1 MNRNWYRGLFFA
13 AVAAFLVVLPFLTP
27 THSLATEMLIFAIF
41 ALGFDIVFG
50 YTGLLSFGHAIFF
63 GVGAYATGLML
74 VRVVPSLFVALVVGT
89 ALSLLISYVVA
100 YLSIRMR
107 GIYFVMITL
116 AFCQMFY
123 FIGFKWTSLTGGD
136 NGLHGV
142 PRTSFGPVDLDSG
155 VTLYFFIL
163 IIFALC
169 LLLAYRIVHSPFG
182 RVLKALKDNED
193 RARSIGYNTA
203 TFKTVSFMIS
213 AFFASLAG
221 GLYAF
226 HSNFVPVE
234 TLSIHTSGDVV
245 IMALLGGIGTLY
257 GPVMG
262 AMLIV
267 YLKNIL
273 SNWLG
278 NWHLILGGIFIV
290 SVLTLRQGI
299 FPVIF
304 GKLGEKLWAEKQ
316 SPEGEERAR
325 TGTQR

>member
-1 MNRNWYRGLFFA
+1 MKRNLYKGFFL
-13 AVAAFLVVLPFLTP
+13 AVAVAFLVVLTFLTP
-27 THSLATEMLIFAIF
+27 TRSLATEMLIFAIF
-41 ALGFDIVFG
+41 ALGFDILFG

-63 GVGAYATGLML
+63 GIGAYATGIVL
-74 VRVVPSLFVALVVGT
+74 VRVIPSLFVALAVGT
-89 ALSLLISYVVA
+89 ALGLVVSYAVA
-100 YLSIRMR
+100 FLSIRKK

-142 PRTSFGPVDLDSG
+142 PRTTFGPIDLNSET
-155 VTLYFFIL
+155 TLYFFVL
-163 IIFALC
+163 VIFFLSV
-169 LLLAYRIVHSPFG
+169 LLAYRIVNSPFG

-193 RARSIGYNTA
+193 RARSVGYDTTA
-203 TFKTVSFMIS
+203 FKTIAFMIS

-221 GLYAF
+221 GLYAL
-226 HSNFVPVE
+226 HSNFVPMD
-234 TLSIHTSGDVV
+234 TLSISTSGDVV

-257 GPVMG
+257 GPIMG

-267 YLKNIL
+267 YLKNLL
-273 SNWLG
+273 SNWVG

-290 SVLTLRQGI
+290 SVLTVREGI

-304 GKLGEKLWAEKQ
+304 GKVKEKLWSQ
-316 SPEGEERAR
+316 RQDQEGGSGGR
-325 TGTQR
+325 

>member
-1 MNRNWYRGLFFA
+1 MKRNLYKWLFFA
-13 AVAAFLVVLPFLTP
+13 AAAAFLVVLPFVTP

-63 GVGAYATGLML
+63 GIGAYATGIVL
-74 VRVVPSLFVALVVGT
+74 VRVIPSLFVALTVGT
-89 ALSLLISYVVA
+89 VLSLILSYAVA
-100 YLSIRMR
+100 FLSIQKR

-142 PRTSFGPVDLDSG
+142 PRTSFGPVDLNSEI
-155 VTLYFFIL
+155 TLYFYVLVLFL
-163 IIFALC
+163 LSV
-169 LLLAYRIVHSPFG
+169 LLAYRIVNSPFG
-182 RVLKALKDNED
+182 RVLKALKENED
-193 RARSIGYNTA
+193 RARSVGYNTT
-203 TFKTVSFMIS
+203 TFKTVAFMIS

-221 GLYAF
+221 GLYAV
-226 HSNFVPVE
+226 HSNFVPID
-234 TLSIHTSGDVV
+234 TLSINTSGDVV

-267 YLKNIL
+267 CLKNLL
-273 SNWLG
+273 SNWVG

-290 SVLTLRQGI
+290 SVLTVRQGI
-299 FPVIF
+299 FPVVF
-304 GKLGEKLWAEKQ
+304 GKVKEKLW
-316 SPEGEERAR
+316 S
-325 TGTQR
+325 QRQDQGGG

>member
-1 MNRNWYRGLFFA
+1 MKKILYKWLLFA
-13 AVAAFLVVLPFLTP
+13 AAAVFLVVLPFLTP

-63 GVGAYATGLML
+63 GIGAYATGIVL
-74 VRVVPSLFVALVVGT
+74 VRVIPSLFVALVVGT
-89 ALSLLISYVVA
+89 ALSVVISYAVA
-100 YLSIRMR
+100 FLSIQKR

-142 PRTSFGPVDLDSG
+142 PRTSFGPVDLNSEI
-155 VTLYFFIL
+155 TLYFFVL
-163 IIFALC
+163 LLFL
-169 LLLAYRIVHSPFG
+169 LSVLLAYRIVNSPFG
-182 RVLKALKDNED
+182 KVLKALKDNED
-193 RARSIGYNTA
+193 RARSVGYNTT
-203 TFKTVSFMIS
+203 TFKTAAFMIS

-221 GLYAF
+221 GLYAL
-226 HSNFVPVE
+226 HSNFVPVD
-234 TLSIHTSGDVV
+234 TLSINTSGDVV

-262 AMLIV
+262 AMLVV
-267 YLKNIL
+267 YLKNLL
-273 SNWLG
+273 SNWVG

-290 SVLTLRQGI
+290 SVLTVREGI
-299 FPVIF
+299 FPVLF
-304 GKLGEKLWAEKQ
+304 GKIKERLWSQ
-316 SPEGEERAR
+316 SRD
-325 TGTQR
+325 QRDG